1 LFVIIHRLK
10 VRTSGT
16 TGRLSIEF
24 IATSFFYTLV
34 GSEVQAMAG
43 SPDSNVFKILILGDA
58 GVGKSCLLLRYTDNT
73 YKDGFISTIG
83 VDFKLK
89 QLELEGKQVR
99 LKIWDTAGQERFRT
113 ITSSYYRGADGII
126 LVYDVTD
133 VNALEGVRQWLNE
146 INRYAANEADR
157 ILVGNKIDNKAD
169 KRIETVTAE
178 EFAEGLGFTF
188 FETSA
193 KEGTGVNEMF
203 QALTRKIMDRVHPT
217 DNGNKKTGVVE
228 IKQISPKPRRRC
240 DI

>member
-1 LFVIIHRLK
+1 
-10 VRTSGT
+10 
-16 TGRLSIEF
+16 
-24 IATSFFYTLV
+24 
-34 GSEVQAMAG
+34 MA
-43 SPDSNVFKILILGDA
+43 DSNVFKILILGDA

-89 QLELEGKQVR
+89 QLELDGKQIR

-169 KRIETVTAE
+169 KKIDTETAA
-178 EFAEGLGFTF
+178 EFADGLGFSF

-193 KEGTGVNEMF
+193 KEGTGVEEMF
-203 QALTRKIMDRVHPT
+203 RALTKQIMERVHPGPKGDKET
-217 DNGNKKTGVVE
+217 LT
-228 IKQISPKPRRRC
+228 IKQINPAPKTGRRC
-240 DI
+240 VI

>member
-1 LFVIIHRLK
+1 M
-10 VRTSGT
+10 G
-16 TGRLSIEF
+16 
-24 IATSFFYTLV
+24 
-34 GSEVQAMAG
+34 
-43 SPDSNVFKILILGDA
+43 DSNNVFKILILGDA

-89 QLELEGKQVR
+89 QLEVDGKQVR

-157 ILVGNKIDNKAD
+157 ILVGNKIDAKSEKKID
-169 KRIETVTAE
+169 TDTAA
-178 EFAEGLGFTF
+178 EFADGLGT
-188 FETSA
+188 
-193 KEGTGVNEMF
+193 
-203 QALTRKIMDRVHPT
+203 
-217 DNGNKKTGVVE
+217 
-228 IKQISPKPRRRC
+228 
-240 DI
+240 